1 MRRGVRRGFA
11 ALMLA
16 VSFSGCG
23 YHLAGHGGKITV
35 LPEGTQAIVVHAPG
49 ADAAMLAQSLMTL
62 MQSGSDYMVLRD
74 NDPKA
79 KGVQAVEL
87 DIENVSSQFVPSA
100 YDSNGYAIQYRL
112 SLSGSVRL
120 MQGDTMLWNS
130 GTITAS
136 TDVYVQ
142 GAGGAGS
149 LQASLSQD
157 RAKREMRQQ
166 WARQAW
172 EALQSGF

>member
-1 MRRGVRRGFA
+1 MRR
-11 ALMLA
+11 MLA
-16 VSFSGCG
+16 VLMLGLALGGCG

-35 LPEGTQAIVVHAPG
+35 LPEGTQAIIVRTSG
-49 ADAAMLAQSLMTL
+49 ADAAVLAQAMITM
-62 MQSGSDYMVLRD
+62 MQAGSDYTVLRAG
-74 NDPKA
+74 DPKA
-79 KGVQAVEL
+79 QGVNAVEL

-112 SLSGSVRL
+112 SLSGSLRL
-120 MQGDTMLWNS
+120 MKGDTMLWN
-130 GTITAS
+130 GGAITAS
-136 TDVYVQ
+136 TDIYVQ
-142 GAGGAGS
+142 GSGGAGS

-157 RAKREMRQQ
+157 RAKRQLRQQ

>member
-1 MRRGVRRGFA
+1 MRR
-11 ALMLA
+11 LLA
-16 VSFSGCG
+16 VLLLAASLSGCG
-23 YHLAGHGGKITV
+23 YHLAGHGGKISAM
-35 LPEGTQAIVVHAPG
+35 PAGTQAIVVHASG
-49 ADAAMLAQSLMTL
+49 ADASVLAQSLMTL
-62 MQSGSDYMVLRD
+62 MQSGSDYTVLRAG
-74 NDPKA
+74 DPKA
-79 KGVQAVEL
+79 RGVSAVEL

-112 SLSGSVRL
+112 SLSGSMRL
-120 MQGDTMLWNS
+120 MQGDTVLWNG

-142 GAGGAGS
+142 GSGGAGS

-172 EALQSGF
+172 DALQSGF

>member
-1 MRRGVRRGFA
+1 MISA
-11 ALMLA
+11 MP
-16 VSFSGCG
+16 
-23 YHLAGHGGKITV
+23 AGA
-35 LPEGTQAIVVHAPG
+35 QAIVVHASG
-49 ADAAMLAQSLMTL
+49 ADASVLAQSLMTL
-62 MQSGSDYMVLRD
+62 MQSGSDYTVLRAG
-74 NDPKA
+74 DPKA
-79 KGVQAVEL
+79 RGVSAVEL

-112 SLSGSVRL
+112 SLSGSMRL
-120 MQGDTMLWNS
+120 MQGDTVLWNG

-142 GAGGAGS
+142 GSGGAGS

-172 EALQSGF
+172 DALQSGF